1 MTLCKQQS
9 LGRGAQTV
17 ALMSPRC
24 PCRLKIVELTL
35 PRVSLQLLPG
45 VGVHVNLYTR
55 VALNA
60 KW

>member
-1 MTLCKQQS
+1 M
-9 LGRGAQTV
+9 V
-17 ALMSPRC
+17 ALVSPRC

-35 PRVSLQLLPG
+35 PRVSLKLLPG